1 MIPTHSREPY
11 VTEWT
16 VSSPGTLPTMTA
28 EPLDVGTL
36 TEQVNRAVVVG
47 SVTSIVV
54 HPDTGLVLV
63 SIDLPDLPEVDRRRV
78 AERAR
83 VSLLVVEAGYAAG
96 GYVFA
101 PVFEPST
108 VP

>member
-1 MIPTHSREPY
+1 M
-11 VTEWT
+11 
-16 VSSPGTLPTMTA
+16 
-28 EPLDVGTL
+28 
-36 TEQVNRAVVVG
+36 
-47 SVTSIVV
+47 
-54 HPDTGLVLV
+54 LV
-63 SIDLPDLPEVDRRRV
+63 SIDLPDLPEVDRQRV

-101 PVFEPST
+101 PVFAPSP

>member
-1 MIPTHSREPY
+1 
-11 VTEWT
+11 
-16 VSSPGTLPTMTA
+16 MTA
-28 EPLDVGTL
+28 QTIDVDTV
-36 TEQVNRAVVVG
+36 TEQVNRAIVVG
-47 SVTSIVV
+47 TVTSIVV

-63 SIDLPDLPEVDRRRV
+63 SIDLPDLPEVDRLRV

-101 PVFEPST
+101 PVFAPS
-108 VP
+108 PAP